1 MLRTSL
7 SNSDA
12 FTFICELV
20 PGQGCGGKRVD
31 QLLDFARAA
40 KADGRIKALSV
51 TDNPGG
57 NSSLAPAALGAE
69 LLQLEIEP
77 LLHFSLKDK
86 NRSQIV
92 SHIYL
97 YQRLGLRSLL
107 VMGGDFPVPGYY
119 GQARPV
125 FDLDTIQ
132 TLQLLQNM
140 EAGRHPGG
148 GEGMPRLRLLKG
160 CVVSPFKAT
169 EAEQVWQYANLLR
182 KVRAGADFIVSQ
194 LGFDLS
200 KFEELMTLL
209 RRENISL
216 PVLANVFIPS
226 LPTARAMAA
235 GKVPG
240 VLLSEELLARMEQEA
255 AKGDRR
261 ARLDRAAAMSVRLK
275 RCGCQGVH
283 LGGGGLRFEEVSY
296 VLDRFEQWDNEA
308 AQPDVLCDFPLKNTW
323 HFYRQAAGGRE
334 ETPLKLGLRAARARF
349 PAFSQYLLFRQPQTS
364 RLFGR
369 LCLFCAQGKR
379 RAAAL
384 TFAEQCIKRLLFTC
398 RMCGDCTLSRSAFL
412 CPQSGCPKRLING
425 PCGGSRF
432 GFCEVHPD
440 RRCFWVRVYERLDPQ
455 TTLRSLAA
463 PPHLPP
469 KDWAL
474 EQTSAWINFFKKQRC
489 EEERLEQLFRTSN

>member
-7 SNSDA
+7 NNPGE
-12 FTFICELV
+12 FTFTYELV
-20 PGQGCGGKRVD
+20 PGQSCCGKRIE

-57 NSSLAPAALGAE
+57 NSSLAPAAIGEE
-69 LLQLEIEP
+69 LLKLKIEP

-107 VMGGDFPVPGYY
+107 VMGGDFPKPGYY

-125 FDLDTIQ
+125 FDLDSTQ
-132 TLQLLQNM
+132 TLQLMQEMATGL
-140 EAGRHPGG
+140 HPGCILSQKR
-148 GEGMPRLRLLKG
+148 PYLRLFKG

-194 LGFDLS
+194 LGFDVR
-200 KFEELMTLL
+200 KFAELITLL
-209 RRENISL
+209 RRERINL

-226 LPTARAMAA
+226 LGTARAMAA

-240 VLLSEELLARMEQEA
+240 VLLSQELLARMEQEA
-255 AKGDRR
+255 AAGDNH
-261 ARLDRAAAMSVRLK
+261 ARLDRAAAMIVRLK
-275 RCGCQGVH
+275 RYGCQGVH
-283 LGGGGLRFEEVSY
+283 LGGSNLRFEEVSY
-296 VLDRFEQWDNEA
+296 VLDRYAQWDQETEL
-308 AQPDVLCDFPLKNTW
+308 PDLVCDFPLQKTW
-323 HFYRQAAGGRE
+323 YFYRKEQGLSQ
-334 ETPLKLGLRAARARF
+334 ETLLKPGLRRAATKF
-349 PAFSQYLLFRQPQTS
+349 PSLSHQLLFSQSLSS

-369 LCLFCAQGKR
+369 FCLFCSQGKR
-379 RAAAL
+379 RTTVLILLERA
-384 TFAEQCIKRLLFTC
+384 IKRLLFNC

-425 PCGGSRF
+425 PCGGSRL
-432 GFCEVHPD
+432 GFCEVHPE
-440 RRCFWVRVYERLDPQ
+440 RLCFWVRVYERLDPQ
-455 TTLRSLAA
+455 TTLKSLAE

-474 EQTSAWINFFKKQRC
+474 EKTSAWINFFKQQREQ
-489 EEERLEQLFRTSN
+489 EEPR